1 MMMMS
6 IVVNTN
12 VQSLNAQRVLSSNV
26 KSLGRSLEKLA
37 SGYRINRASD
47 DAAGLQ
53 ISESLRSQI
62 RGSQQANN
70 NVQDGIN
77 LLDLLHDSISGA
89 SAGRENVER
98 FTLSFA
104 VLEFLCTIVYTSN
117 SPFLIP
123 RICTHL
129 SSHARGLLNT
139 ADGAFDTITNNLQR
153 IRELVVQGGNDT
165 LAPQQ
170 RSAINSELLQLATDV
185 TRIANSTQFNSK
197 NLLDGSQTSLKIQ
210 VGANATSTTN
220 VIDIGANNVFA
231 SASASSLGLFASGSL
246 QTKVNSNGSALKSL
260 SIVDAALQTVQNRRA
275 SIGALTNRL
284 DGASANLSIS
294 VENFSASESR
304 IRNTDIAKESANLTK
319 NQVLQQASAQ
329 ILGQA
334 NQTTQ
339 LALSLLKG

>member
-1 MMMMS
+1 MMMS

-12 VQSLNAQRVLSSNV
+12 VQSLNSQRLLSSNT
-26 KSLGRSLEKLA
+26 KTLGKSLEKLA

-77 LLDLLHDSISGA
+77 LL
-89 SAGRENVER
+89 
-98 FTLSFA
+98 
-104 VLEFLCTIVYTSN
+104 
-117 SPFLIP
+117 
-123 RICTHL
+123 
-129 SSHARGLLNT
+129 NT
-139 ADGAFDTITNNLQR
+139 ADGAFETITNNLQR

-185 TRIANSTQFNSK
+185 TRIANSTQFNK
-197 NLLDGSQTSLKIQ
+197 INLLDGTQTNLKLQ
-210 VGANATSTTN
+210 VGANAVSSTN

-231 SASASSLGLFASGSL
+231 SASASSLGLFISGAL
-246 QTKVNSNGSALKSL
+246 QTKVGSNGSALKSL

-275 SIGALTNRL
+275 AIGALTNRL
-284 DGASANLSIS
+284 DGTSANLSIS

-304 IRNTDIAKESANLTK
+304 IRNADIAKESATLTK

>member
-1 MMMMS
+1 MMMS

-12 VQSLNAQRVLSSNV
+12 VQSLNAQRVLSSNT
-26 KSLGRSLEKLA
+26 KSLGKSLEKLA

-77 LLDLLHDSISGA
+77 LL
-89 SAGRENVER
+89 
-98 FTLSFA
+98 
-104 VLEFLCTIVYTSN
+104 
-117 SPFLIP
+117 
-123 RICTHL
+123 
-129 SSHARGLLNT
+129 NT
-139 ADGAFDTITNNLQR
+139 ADGAFETITNNLQR

-185 TRIANSTQFNSK
+185 TRIANSTQFNK
-197 NLLDGSQTSLKIQ
+197 INLLDGSKSTLKLQ
-210 VGANATSTTN
+210 VGANYVSTTD
-220 VIDIGANNVFA
+220 VIDIGANNIFA
-231 SASASSLGLFASGSL
+231 SASASSLGLFSAGAL
-246 QTKVNSNGSALKSL
+246 QTKVGSNASALKSL

-275 SIGALTNRL
+275 AIGALTNRL

-294 VENFSASESR
+294 VENFSSSESR
-304 IRNTDIAKESANLTK
+304 IRNADIAKESANLTK

-339 LALSLLKG
+339 LALSLLRG

>member
-1 MMMMS
+1 MMMS

-12 VQSLNAQRVLSSNV
+12 VQSLNAQRVLSSNT
-26 KSLGRSLEKLA
+26 KSLGKSLEKLA

-77 LLDLLHDSISGA
+77 LL
-89 SAGRENVER
+89 
-98 FTLSFA
+98 
-104 VLEFLCTIVYTSN
+104 
-117 SPFLIP
+117 
-123 RICTHL
+123 
-129 SSHARGLLNT
+129 NT
-139 ADGAFDTITNNLQR
+139 ADGAFETITNNLQR

-185 TRIANSTQFNSK
+185 TRIANSTQFNK
-197 NLLDGSQTSLKIQ
+197 INLLDGSKSTLKLQ
-210 VGANATSTTN
+210 VGANYVSTTD
-220 VIDIGANNVFA
+220 VIDIGANNIFA
-231 SASASSLGLFASGSL
+231 SASASSLGLFSAGAL
-246 QTKVNSNGSALKSL
+246 QTKVGSNASALKSL
-260 SIVDAALQTVQNRRA
+260 SIVDAALQAVQNRRA
-275 SIGALTNRL
+275 AIGALTNRL

-294 VENFSASESR
+294 VENFSSSESR
-304 IRNTDIAKESANLTK
+304 IRNADIAKESANLTK

-339 LALSLLKG
+339 LALSLLRG

>member
-1 MMMMS
+1 MMMS

-12 VQSLNAQRVLSSNV
+12 VQSLNAQRLLSSNT
-26 KSLGRSLEKLA
+26 KSLGKSLEKLS

-77 LLDLLHDSISGA
+77 LL
-89 SAGRENVER
+89 
-98 FTLSFA
+98 
-104 VLEFLCTIVYTSN
+104 
-117 SPFLIP
+117 
-123 RICTHL
+123 
-129 SSHARGLLNT
+129 NT
-139 ADGAFDTITNNLQR
+139 AEGAFETITNNLQR

-185 TRIANSTQFNSK
+185 TRIANSTQFNK
-197 NLLDGSQTSLKIQ
+197 INLLDGSKSTLKLQ
-210 VGANATSTTN
+210 VGANVVSTTD
-220 VIDIGANNVFA
+220 VIDIGANNLFA
-231 SASASSLGLFASGSL
+231 SASASSLGLFSAGAL
-246 QTKVNSNGSALKSL
+246 LTKVNTNTSALKSL

-275 SIGALTNRL
+275 AIGALTNRL

-304 IRNTDIAKESANLTK
+304 IRNADIAKESAVLTK

-334 NQTTQ
+334 NQTSQ